1 MAGPHSGIHAVRT
14 KSKSMTSHDNADAFH
29 IRSVEWKKP
38 NRQKSARDPFQISFK
53 TSPTGLWCWTLG
65 QLLPQGREE
74 LAKAMRGLQSVGYKG
89 TFSLL
94 KIIKYL
100 LGLVYFFICMLHF
113 NRKIFKKTGTFLAV
127 QWLRLCTSTAGGVGV
142 IPGWGT
148 KLSYTAWQKQNSL
161 AQKHSH
167 YTHNDPFLQNSLK
180 KSLFL

>member
-1 MAGPHSGIHAVRT
+1 MQMHFTYAVSSERSQTDKNQHEIPSRYHS
-14 KSKSMTSHDNADAFH
+14 
-29 IRSVEWKKP
+29 KP
-38 NRQKSARDPFQISFK
+38 AQLVYGV
-53 TSPTGLWCWTLG
+53 GLWDSCYPRG
-65 QLLPQGREE
+65 GRS
-74 LAKAMRGLQSVGYKG
+74 LRKAMRGLQSVGYKG

-148 KLSYTAWQKQNSL
+148 KLSYTAWQKKNSL